1 MLGSRAPGP
10 VVVMGLAGEVR
21 GPTPFCAG
29 PMSTDGWACAPAL
42 DEQITITANSPMFN
56 IIAST

>member
-1 MLGSRAPGP
+1 
-10 VVVMGLAGEVR
+10 MGLAGEVR